1 MGVLLVYGIVLL
13 MHCTLKE
20 MVIGE
25 KNLMKSSEY
34 VLLYIICVSIIYISV
49 SIMMEAWGKI

>member
-13 MHCTLKE
+13 MRCTLKE
-20 MVIGE
+20 TVIGE

-34 VLLYIICVSIIYISV
+34 VLLYIVCVSIIYISV
-49 SIMMEAWGKI
+49 SMMMEAWGKI

>member
-1 MGVLLVYGIVLL
+1 MRY
-13 MHCTLKE
+13 TSKE

-34 VLLYIICVSIIYISV
+34 VLLYIICVSIIYASV